1 MKFTKE
7 EAVEKLNQMLTN
19 GGKKPLRMST
29 KTLNEHTENLMS
41 LVADEEMELDDFIAK
56 VKPMLENVNSN
67 MEKDRSD
74 FIKEYEK
81 NHPKPEPKPGEPKP
95 GEPKPGNE
103 PDKSQLDKL
112 QEQIDQLVAQRDREA
127 EERAVADKRA
137 EIRKYLTDNN
147 VKDEKWLDSFFAV
160 VSIGKDDDV
169 EEKGKSFLELYNKSK
184 AGDEPLTPGT
194 PSTGGGNDPKDM
206 FAAVRAL
213 RKDPEDVS
221 K

>member
-7 EAVEKLNQMLTN
+7 EAVEKLNQQLTN

-41 LVADEEMELDDFIAK
+41 LVADDEMELDDFITK

-81 NHPKPEPKPGEPKP
+81 NHSTEPKPGEPKP
-95 GEPKPGNE
+95 GEPKPGE
-103 PDKSQLDKL
+103 KSEIEKMREELDLIK
-112 QEQIDQLVAQRDREA
+112 AQRAKEED
-127 EERAVADKRA
+127 ERAVAAKRS

-147 VKDEKWLDSFFAV
+147 VKDEKWIDSILSIAN
-160 VSIGKDDDV
+160 IGKDDDA
-169 EEKGKSFLELYNKSK
+169 EEKGKTYLEFYNKSHSPEESITPFTPK
-184 AGDEPLTPGT
+184 PGDGISPNDAFAG
-194 PSTGGGNDPKDM
+194 
-206 FAAVRAL
+206 VRAL
-213 RKDPEDVS
+213 RKDPEEPS